1 MVRDERPIDGIPAI
15 FPSLP
20 TNRGDPREV
29 AMQRCPVCDS
39 SQIVVVVGPWPRA
52 WCDRCG
58 ARWIQEGSE
67 QRAVHRLDSSS
78 RNISAVSVHAARPLE
93 VISTRATT

>member
-1 MVRDERPIDGIPAI
+1 MSDRTVASTAI
-15 FPSLP
+15 LPSLP

-29 AMQRCPVCDS
+29 AVQRCPVCES
-39 SQIVVVVGPWPRA
+39 LQIVIVISPWPRA

-67 QRAVHRLDSSS
+67 QRAVHRLDPFLP
-78 RNISAVSVHAARPLE
+78 NISAVSNHPARPLE
-93 VISTRATT
+93 VLSERATP